1 MTHGQIA
8 YEAYGRSLG
17 VPQPDWLLL
26 PREEVV
32 AWELAAAMNTAHH
45 AWKAWEEASP
55 DSGKLHFLWEA
66 VPAAEKA
73 AWEAAVAAY
82 GKV

>member
-1 MTHGQIA
+1 MKRTGGA
-8 YEAYGRSLG
+8 SVCLNPTGYM
-17 VPQPDWLLL
+17 L

-32 AWELAAAMNTAHH
+32 AWELAAAMNTAQH
-45 AWKAWEEASP
+45 AWKAWEDASP
-55 DSGKLHFLWEA
+55 ASGKLHFIWGE